1 MNQLINNSM
10 LSTDPSSNKAHL
22 FAQPTRT
29 HPNKNTNFETKI
41 SERAEY
47 AQSFEFARPSRTFE
61 VGL

>member
-1 MNQLINNSM
+1 M

-29 HPNKNTNFETKI
+29 HPNKNTKFETKI

>member
-22 FAQPTRT
+22 YAQPART
-29 HPNKNTNFETKI
+29 HPNKNTKFETNI
-41 SERAEY
+41 SEWAEY
-47 AQSFEFARPSRTFE
+47 AQRFEFARPSRTFE